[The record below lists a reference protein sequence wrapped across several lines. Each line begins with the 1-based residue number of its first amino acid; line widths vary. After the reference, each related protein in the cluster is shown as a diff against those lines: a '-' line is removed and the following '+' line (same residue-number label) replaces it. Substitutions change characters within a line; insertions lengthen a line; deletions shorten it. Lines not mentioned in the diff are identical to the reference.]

1 MASDNSAADRLAA
14 DTRVQHAQRFP
25 VLVGLFLSVILAWG
39 LNWVVMKVVV
49 REVTPIW
56 AVAFRTW
63 IAAVVLIPTVAL
75 SRQLIVPHRSDLPI
89 IGVISLVH
97 MVAFAALMTA
107 GLKFLPVGRAV
118 VLGYTTPLWVAP
130 AAWIF
135 LKEATSPR
143 QIAGIAIGLAGLLLL
158 FDPRT
163 FNWWDQNQ
171 VFGNGLILGAA
182 VCWSIS
188 IVYTRAH
195 RWVATPFQLV
205 LWQALLAAIVLT
217 VVAVMFE
224 GMPNLSLSAAAV
236 ASLVYNGAIGTAL
249 GFWAM
254 TVVNKELPAV
264 VTSLGVLGT
273 PVVGLGL
280 SSIILDEGPDF
291 RLFLSSAL
299 ILFGI
304 TIGTISAGRRR

>member
-1 MASDNSAADRLAA
+1 MANDNSAADRLAA
-14 DTRVQHAQRFP
+14 DTRVQLAQRFS
-25 VLVGLFLSVILAWG
+25 VLVGLFLFAILAWG
-39 LNWVVMKVVV
+39 LNWVVMKVVM

-63 IAAVVLIPTVAL
+63 IAVVVLIPTVAL
-75 SRQLIVPHRSDLPI
+75 SGQFIVPHRNDLPVI
-89 IGVISLVH
+89 SVISLFH
-97 MVAFAALMTA
+97 MVAFAALMTV

-130 AAWIF
+130 AAWCC
-135 LKEATSPR
+135 LREATSLR
-143 QIAGIAIGLAGLLLL
+143 QIAGIAIGLASLLLL

-163 FNWWDQNQ
+163 FDWLDQNQ
-171 VFGNGLILGAA
+171 VFGNGLIGAA

-188 IVYTRAH
+188 IVDTRAH

-224 GMPNLSLSAAAV
+224 GMPNLSLSAAAI
-236 ASLVYNGAIGTAL
+236 ALLVYNGAIGTAL

-264 VTSLGVLGT
+264 VT
-273 PVVGLGL
+273 
-280 SSIILDEGPDF
+280 
-291 RLFLSSAL
+291 
-299 ILFGI
+299 
-304 TIGTISAGRRR
+304 